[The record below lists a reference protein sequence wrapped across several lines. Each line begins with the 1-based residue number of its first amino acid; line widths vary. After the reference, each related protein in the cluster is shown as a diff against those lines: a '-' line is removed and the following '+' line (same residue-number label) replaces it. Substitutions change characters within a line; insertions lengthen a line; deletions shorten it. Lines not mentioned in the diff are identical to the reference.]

1 MSLCKVICKTI
12 QYVPI
17 MGVLTPVIWG
27 CLWAPNMGMKSAY
40 EAEENVTCLAPGD
53 TSKEPMEAWE
63 KQVVSANFKGLW
75 ELPEFL
81 GPECIL
87 YLAVTKL
94 AESDPLQTHRVCGS

>member
-53 TSKEPMEAWE
+53 TCLKISMLLL
-63 KQVVSANFKGLW
+63 VFFFGFFFFGFVCC
-75 ELPEFL
+75 FL
-81 GPECIL
+81 FFSHASPQFGKNC
-87 YLAVTKL
+87 
-94 AESDPLQTHRVCGS
+94 C